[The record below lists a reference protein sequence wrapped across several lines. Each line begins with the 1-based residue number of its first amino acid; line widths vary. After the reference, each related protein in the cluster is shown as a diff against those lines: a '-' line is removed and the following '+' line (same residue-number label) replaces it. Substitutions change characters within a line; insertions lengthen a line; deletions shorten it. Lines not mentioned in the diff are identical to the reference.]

1 MAYDEQGPV
10 WADEDDHDAVE
21 RAESMSW
28 RMERD
33 IARAE
38 NNPHLRDH
46 LTETERIRLATRQH
60 VIVLWLPVLAV
71 VLAAAL
77 FLRALADGASAGT
90 TQDFFLWLFLG
101 AALWLLWRWLWW
113 RRNLFVATDRRILK
127 MYGVLSTTVD
137 SMRVHKVTDMR
148 YRRDFIGELLGYGG
162 ITIES
167 AGQEQALHDIR
178 FLPYPR
184 ENYQELCHV
193 IFGEAPRSGG
203 RKKHRFRRPLERLT
217 GRRWMPERSRAY
229 PMDYPDHDAVGEV
242 TTGEASPRMLYSSQ
256 KHRTAPTGPIPIYP
270 PGFFDGRDD
279 GEGES
284 HSDPTRP

>member
-10 WADEDDHDAVE
+10 WADEDGPVDS
-21 RAESMSW
+21 AEPMHW

-33 IARAE
+33 IERAE

-46 LTETERIRLATRQH
+46 LTETEQIRLATRQH
-60 VIVLWLPVLAV
+60 VIVLWKQ
-71 VLAAAL
+71 AAAVLLATGL
-77 FLRALADGASAGT
+77 FLRALTDRDSTGT
-90 TQDFFLWLFLG
+90 TTDFFLLLLVAG
-101 AALWLLWRWLWW
+101 LLWFLWSWVSW

-137 SMRVHKVTDMR
+137 SMRNQKVTDMR
-148 YRRDFIGELLGYGG
+148 YRRDFIGEVIGYGG

-167 AGQEQALHDIR
+167 AGQEQALHDIT

-193 IFGEAPRSGG
+193 IFGEGPRTGG
-203 RKKHRFRRPLERLT
+203 RKKHRFRRPLERLL
-217 GRRWMPERSRAY
+217 GRRWRPERPDAY
-229 PMDYPDHDAVGEV
+229 PMDYPDHETVGQV
-242 TTGEASPRMLYSSQ
+242 PTGEASQRMLYSSQ
-256 KHRTAPTGPIPIYP
+256 DHRTAPTGPIPIYP
-270 PGFFDGRDD
+270 PGYFDGRDD

-284 HSDPTRP
+284 HTDPTRP

>member
-77 FLRALADGASAGT
+77 FLRALADGGSAGT
-90 TQDFFLWLFLG
+90 TQDFFLWLLF
-101 AALWLLWRWLWW
+101 AAVLWLLFKWLWW

-229 PMDYPDHDAVGEV
+229 PMDYPDHDTVGEV
-242 TTGEASPRMLYSSQ
+242 TTGEASQRMLYSSQ
-256 KHRTAPTGPIPIYP
+256 EHRTAPTGPIPIYP
-270 PGFFDGRDD
+270 PGYFEGRDD

-284 HSDPTRP
+284 DPDPTRP

>member
-1 MAYDEQGPV
+1 MAYDERGPI
-10 WADEDDHDAVE
+10 WSDDDGGGHS
-21 RAESMSW
+21 AESMSW

-33 IARAE
+33 IERAE

-46 LTETERIRLATRQH
+46 LTETEQIRLATRQH
-60 VIVLWLPVLAV
+60 VIVLWLPFALVALA
-71 VLAAAL
+71 LAL
-77 FLRALADGASAGT
+77 FIRAVAEGDSTGT
-90 TQDFFLWLFLG
+90 TQDFFLWLLI
-101 AALWLLWRWLWW
+101 AAVGWLLWRWLWW

-137 SMRVHKVTDMR
+137 SMRTHKVTDMR
-148 YRRDFIGELLGYGG
+148 YRRDFIGEIIGYGG

-203 RKKHRFRRPLERLT
+203 RKKHRFRRPLEHLAR
-217 GRRWMPERSRAY
+217 RRWWRERPRAY
-229 PMDYPDHDAVGEV
+229 PMDYPDHDTVGEV
-242 TTGEASPRMLYSSQ
+242 TTGEASQRMLYSSQ
-256 KHRTAPTGPIPIYP
+256 EHRTAPTGPIPIYP
-270 PGFFDGRDD
+270 PGYFDDPDD
-279 GEGES
+279 GDGEVGA
-284 HSDPTRP
+284 DPNRP

>member
-1 MAYDEQGPV
+1 MAYDEHGPV
-10 WADEDDHDAVE
+10 WSDDDGGEDS
-21 RAESMSW
+21 AESMSW

-33 IARAE
+33 IERAE

-77 FLRALADGASAGT
+77 FLRAVADGGSAGT
-90 TQDFFLWLFLG
+90 TQDFFLWLLF
-101 AALWLLWRWLWW
+101 AAVLWLLSKWLWW

-203 RKKHRFRRPLERLT
+203 RKKHRFRRPLERLA

-229 PMDYPDHDAVGEV
+229 PMDYPDHDTVGEV
-242 TTGEASPRMLYSSQ
+242 TTGEASQRMLYSSQ
-256 KHRTAPTGPIPIYP
+256 EHRTAPTGPIPIYP

-279 GEGES
+279 DEGETQT
-284 HSDPTRP
+284 DPTRP